1 LPKAKLFN
9 KVNNME
15 NKEKLKKIILD
26 SSILEE
32 EKDLWYQ
39 FLEKETEEEI
49 NSMLEFLEDNP
60 KMLDSLTENLKTKSE
75 P

>member
-1 LPKAKLFN
+1 
-9 KVNNME
+9 MDQ
-15 NKEKLKKIILD
+15 KEKLKKIIFD
-26 SSILEE
+26 SSLLEE

-39 FLEKETEEEI
+39 FIEKESEEEI

>member
-1 LPKAKLFN
+1 MQAELLQGMDK
-9 KVNNME
+9 
-15 NKEKLKKIILD
+15 KEKLKKIVFD
-26 SSILEE
+26 SSLLEE
-32 EKDLWYQ
+32 EKEMWYA
-39 FLEKETEEEI
+39 FMEKEKEEEI

>member
-1 LPKAKLFN
+1 
-9 KVNNME
+9 ME
-15 NKEKLKKIILD
+15 NKEKLKKIIFD

-32 EKDLWYQ
+32 EKELWYQ
-39 FLEKETEEEI
+39 FMEKESEEEI